1 MNEVRFSDSNQMVRS
16 SAMSEWRHPAE
27 EEPLSWV
34 RVSGAVKRE
43 KPRSLKVVDGVD
55 EPPDVLRNALGTS
68 VPPVDLPSSLGHLHD
83 MGRRYETMHNS
94 VTAMV
99 QICHNINKTPEINDA
114 QTYHKGIDIHYGIAF
129 FCHFAYMHKHFTKLY
144 IMKWFVLIFFSSIR
158 LECPSRNVIC
168 AVIRLSWLSSLVSG
182 AGIS

>member
-27 EEPLSWV
+27 EEPVSWV

-83 MGRRYETMHNS
+83 MGRRYETMYNS
-94 VTAMV
+94 VAAMV
-99 QICHNINKTPEINDA
+99 QICHNYKTPEINDA
-114 QTYHKGIDIHYGIAF
+114 QTYHKGIYIQYGIALSFFF
-129 FCHFAYMHKHFTKLY
+129 FCQFAYMHKPIIY
-144 IMKWFVLIFFSSIR
+144 IMKWFVLIFFSHQ
-158 LECPSRNVIC
+158 L
-168 AVIRLSWLSSLVSG
+168 A
-182 AGIS
+182 